1 MIQVIEGYVRIG
13 DLDDIK
19 KYLPHMQDNVKGL
32 LNGSSLWD
40 KVKIIVEIN
49 EDLGHGKVQF

>member
-1 MIQVIEGYVRIG
+1 MKQVIEGYVRIG
-13 DLDDIK
+13 DLDDIR
-19 KYLPHMQDNVKGL
+19 KYLPPMEPNVNGL

-40 KVKIIVEIN
+40 KVKITVEVN